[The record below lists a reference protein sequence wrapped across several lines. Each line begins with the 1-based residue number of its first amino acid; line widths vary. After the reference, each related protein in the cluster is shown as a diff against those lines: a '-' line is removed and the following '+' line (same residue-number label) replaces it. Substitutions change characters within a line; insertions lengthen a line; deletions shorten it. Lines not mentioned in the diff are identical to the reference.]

1 MQIKHIIFDLD
12 GTLLDTLGDLNA
24 ALNAALT
31 AEGLEPSTL
40 AQTQAGVG
48 NGIANLLRFSLPQEG
63 DPAQFERCVTAF
75 HTHYSAHMTDL
86 TQPYP
91 HILDM
96 LTAVQAA
103 GIKMAVLSNK
113 LHPATKTLVAHYFG
127 QFDMLAF
134 GERAGIPRKPDPTSC
149 LELMTLLG
157 GTPEDTVYVGDSDVD
172 MQTAKNAGLYAIG
185 VTWGFRTRADLLEN
199 GADVLVDDAQRLAE
213 VLVQN

>member
-1 MQIKHIIFDLD
+1 MQIKNIIFDLD

-31 AEGLEPSTL
+31 AEGLVPSTL

-48 NGIANLLRFSLPQEG
+48 GGLSGLLRASLP
-63 DPAQFERCVTAF
+63 DANPAQFERCTTAF

-86 TQPYP
+86 TLPYP

-96 LTAVQAA
+96 LATMQAA
-103 GIKMAVLSNK
+103 GVRMAVLSNK
-113 LHPATKTLVAHYFG
+113 LHPATKALVAHYFG

-134 GERAGIPRKPDPTSC
+134 GERAGIPRKPDPASC

-157 GTPEDTVYVGDSDVD
+157 GTPADTVYVGDSDVD

-185 VTWGFRTRADLLEN
+185 VTWGFRSRTDLLEN
-199 GADVLVDDAQRLAE
+199 GADVLVDDAQALAQY
-213 VLVQN
+213 LVSMT